1 MTTERVRPKATVPPD
16 AAALARQR
24 ADLRNYMLV
33 TGAYWADTL
42 TDGAVR
48 MLVLFYFFQL
58 GYSPLQVASL
68 FLFYELFG
76 IITNL
81 FGGYLGARF
90 GLKTTLFMGL
100 GTQLVALS
108 LLAFAPPSLLVVPY
122 VMLAQALSGI
132 AKDLTKM
139 SSKSAVKLVAG
150 GGEGQLYRWVSI
162 LTGSK
167 NAIKGVGFFV
177 GALLLSLVGF
187 QPALMMLG
195 GLVLTAL
202 VLAAVLIRGDLGVA
216 NKQAKFTQM
225 FAHNRAVN
233 ILAAARI
240 FLFGSRDVWFVV
252 GLPVFF
258 VSVLGWN
265 FWQAGGFMAA
275 WTIGYGIV
283 QASTPGLI
291 RRRVAGANEPDGR
304 TATILAFALAAF
316 PAGIALALMNGVA
329 PALAV
334 VGGLLA
340 FGAVFALNSAVHS
353 YLILAYTDSDK
364 VAMNV
369 GFYYMANAMGRL
381 AGTVL
386 SGLLYQLGA
395 QQSVNGGLVA
405 CLWAAV
411 AFLLTAGSISLLL
424 PANSGPRTRPIAL
437 TDLGE

>member
-1 MTTERVRPKATVPPD
+1 MATIQPLAAQS
-16 AAALARQR
+16 AAAN
-24 ADLRNYMLV
+24 LRNYLLV

-42 TDGAVR
+42 TDGAIR
-48 MLVLFYFFQL
+48 MLVLFYFYQL
-58 GYSPLQVASL
+58 GYTPFQVASL
-68 FLFYELFG
+68 FLFYEIFG
-76 IITNL
+76 VVTNL

-90 GLKTTLFMGL
+90 GLKLTLFLGL

-108 LLAFAPPSLLVVPY
+108 LLAFAPPALLVVPF

-150 GGEGQLYRWVSI
+150 AGEGQLYRWVSI

-177 GALLLSLVGF
+177 GALLLTLVGF
-187 QPALMMLG
+187 QPALMILG

-202 VLAAVLIRGDLGVA
+202 ILALALIRGDLGTP
-216 NKQAKFTQM
+216 NKKATFTQV
-225 FAHNRAVN
+225 FSRNRAVN
-233 ILAAARI
+233 MLAAARI
-240 FLFGSRDVWFVV
+240 FLFGARDVWFVV

-258 VSVLGWN
+258 VSVLGWS

-275 WTIGYGIV
+275 WTIGYGFV

-291 RRRVAGANEPDGR
+291 RRRVAGAHEPDGR
-304 TATILAFALAAF
+304 TATALAFGLAAF
-316 PAGIALALMNGVA
+316 PAGIALALTFGVT

-334 VGGLLA
+334 VGGLLL

-369 GFYYMANAMGRL
+369 GFYYMANALGRL

-386 SGLLYQLGA
+386 SGLLYQLGLQWGA
-395 QQSVNGGLVA
+395 SGGLVL
-405 CLWAAV
+405 CLAASV
-411 AFLLTAGSISLLL
+411 AFVLTAGGLSLLL
-424 PANSGPRTRPIAL
+424 PANTAPRTRPIQL
-437 TDLGE
+437 NDLGE